1 VSFREKTNREKEV
14 LKWIDDRVSSEK
26 SKLKKLNNDGYGNSV
41 AAGMAMG
48 YVEACEYFREQMEWL
63 NQDTIA

>member
-1 VSFREKTNREKEV
+1 MSLREKTNREKEV

-41 AAGMAMG
+41 AAGMALG
-48 YVEACEYFREQMEWL
+48 YIDACNDLLEMLFGDSNE
-63 NQDTIA
+63 